1 MATAVLLELQRNNM
15 FKYFVQFTS
24 PSTLSRG
31 EVDDI
36 GRMLTEALAKG
47 DALYGL
53 YTSKEVD
60 EMIKNAIEDWR
71 HNRTASVESLQGA
84 SEL

>member
-1 MATAVLLELQRNNM
+1 M

-24 PSTLSRG
+24 PTTLSRG

-36 GRMLTEALAKG
+36 GRLLTEALSKG

-53 YTSKEVD
+53 YTQKDVDRIVKE
-60 EMIKNAIEDWR
+60 AIEDWR
-71 HNRTASVESLQGA
+71 HDHPVKSHALIP
-84 SEL
+84 